1 MIKNVTPDR
10 VDLVYSNQIK
20 IISFG
25 AKAVKPQKPL
35 VSNQCVK
42 ALS

>member
-1 MIKNVTPDR
+1 MIKYVTPDR
-10 VDLVYSNQIK
+10 VDLVYANQIK

-25 AKAVKPQKPL
+25 AKAVKPQKSL
-35 VSNQCVK
+35 ISIQCVK